1 MSSTTVEPTPSGRGA
16 HSASTPAATA
26 RSGRLA
32 GPLSGDGTSTGPG
45 PSFLRVLNSE
55 FIKFRT
61 LRSTLI
67 LLGSTIVVIVGIAA
81 LASWGIGQALQQS
94 GADPRR
100 AAALAAQ
107 GDIAASAPG
116 AGISFAQLILG
127 SLAVLIISSEFTTG
141 MARSTFTAVPKRI
154 PAFLAKLIVVVVSAF
169 LVSAISLYLAGLVAV
184 PIFDQYGHTLDVS
197 SGYYIGAL
205 FIKSAYVA
213 AVAAIGLALGALIR
227 NSAGGI
233 MSLVAIFF
241 VLPIALQII
250 QGDFVKE
257 LRKFIPDNTL
267 APMTAAEHLPD
278 TLEAWQAALVLGAWV
293 VIPLV
298 LAAVLL
304 KKRDV

>member
-1 MSSTTVEPTPSGRGA
+1 MSSTTLEPTPSRRGA
-16 HSASTPAATA
+16 HAGT
-26 RSGRLA
+26 SGGRV
-32 GPLSGDGTSTGPG
+32 GDGLSDGPG
-45 PSFLRVLNSE
+45 PSFPRVLKAE
-55 FIKFRT
+55 YIKFRT
-61 LRSTLI
+61 LLSTLI
-67 LLGSTIVVIVGIAA
+67 LLASTGVVIVGVGA
-81 LASWGIGQALQQS
+81 LAAWGIGQALQS
-94 GADPRR
+94 AGSDPRR
-100 AAALAAQ
+100 SAALAAQ
-107 GDIAASAPG
+107 GDIAASAPS
-116 AGISFAQLILG
+116 AGVSFAQLILG

-154 PAFLAKLIVVVVSAF
+154 PAFVAKLVVVVVAAF
-169 LVSAISLYLAGLVAV
+169 LVTAVSLYIAGLVAV

-197 SGYYIGAL
+197 SGHYVRTLLIN
-205 FIKSAYVA
+205 SAYVA
-213 AVAAIGLALGALIR
+213 AVAAIGLALGALLR

-233 MSLVAIFF
+233 MALVGIFF

-267 APMTAAEHLPD
+267 APMSAAEHVPD

-298 LAAVLL
+298 LAGVLL

>member
-1 MSSTTVEPTPSGRGA
+1 MSSTTLEPTPSRRGA
-16 HSASTPAATA
+16 HSGAANQ
-26 RSGRLA
+26 A
-32 GPLSGDGTSTGPG
+32 GNRAGEGLSTGPG

-55 FIKFRT
+55 VIKFRT
-61 LRSTLI
+61 LLSTLI
-67 LLGSTIVVIVGIAA
+67 LLGATIVVIVGVGA
-81 LASWGIGQALQQS
+81 LAAWGIGQALQAS
-94 GADPRR
+94 GDNPRR
-100 AAALAAQ
+100 SAALAAQ
-107 GDIAASAPG
+107 GDIAAAAPS

-141 MARSTFTAVPKRI
+141 MARSTFMAVPKRI
-154 PAFLAKLIVVVVSAF
+154 PAFVAKLLVVTVAAF
-169 LVSAISLYLAGLVAV
+169 LVTALSLYLAGLAAV
-184 PIFDQYGHTLDVS
+184 PILDQYGHTLDVS
-197 SGYYIGAL
+197 SGQYYRTLLIN
-205 FIKSAYVA
+205 SAYVA
-213 AVAAIGLALGALIR
+213 AVAAIGLALGALLR

-233 MSLVAIFF
+233 MSLVGIFF

-298 LAAVLL
+298 LAGFLL

>member
-1 MSSTTVEPTPSGRGA
+1 MSSTTVESTPSPRGA
-16 HSASTPAATA
+16 ETRAQ
-26 RSGRLA
+26 R
-32 GPLSGDGTSTGPG
+32 SGDGNSSGPG

-61 LRSTLI
+61 LLSTLL
-67 LLGSTIVVIVGIAA
+67 LLGSTIVVIVGIGA
-81 LASWGIGQALQQS
+81 LAAWGIGQALQAS
-94 GADPRR
+94 GSNPQRS
-100 AAALAAQ
+100 AALAAQ
-107 GDIAASAPG
+107 GDIAASAPS

-154 PAFLAKLIVVVVSAF
+154 PAFSAKLLVVVVSAF
-169 LVSAISLYLAGLVAV
+169 LVTAISLYLAGLVAV

-197 SGYYIGAL
+197 SGQYYRTLLIN
-205 FIKSAYVA
+205 SVYVA
-213 AVAAIGLALGALIR
+213 AVAAIGLSLGALIR

-233 MSLVAIFF
+233 MSLVGIFF

-267 APMTAAEHLPD
+267 APMTAVEHLPD
-278 TLEAWQAALVLGAWV
+278 TLEAWQAGLVLGAWV
-293 VIPLV
+293 VIPV
-298 LAAVLL
+298 LLAGILL

>member
-1 MSSTTVEPTPSGRGA
+1 MSSTTLDPTPSRRGA
-16 HSASTPAATA
+16 H
-26 RSGRLA
+26 A
-32 GPLSGDGTSTGPG
+32 GPDVRRALSGNGTSTGPG
-45 PSFLRVLNSE
+45 PRFLRVLHSE

-61 LRSTLI
+61 LLSTLI
-67 LLGSTIVVIVGIAA
+67 LLGATIAVIVGVGA
-81 LASWGIGQALQQS
+81 LAAWGIGQALQAS
-94 GADPRR
+94 GANPQR

-107 GDIAASAPG
+107 GDIAASAPS

-127 SLAVLIISSEFTTG
+127 SLAVLIVSSEFTTG

-154 PAFLAKLIVVVVSAF
+154 PAFLAKLLVVVVSAF
-169 LVSAISLYLAGLVAV
+169 LVTALSLWLAGLVAV
-184 PIFDQYGHTLDVS
+184 PIFDQYGHTLDIS
-197 SGYYIGAL
+197 SGHYLRTLLIN
-205 FIKSAYVA
+205 SVYVA
-213 AVAAIGLALGALIR
+213 AVAAIGMALGALIR

-233 MSLVAIFF
+233 MSLVGIFF

-267 APMTAAEHLPD
+267 PPMTAAEHVTD
-278 TLEAWQAALVLGAWV
+278 TLEAWQAGLVLGAWV
-293 VIPLV
+293 LIPVL

>member
-1 MSSTTVEPTPSGRGA
+1 MSSTTLESTPSRRGA
-16 HSASTPAATA
+16 H
-26 RSGRLA
+26 A
-32 GPLSGDGTSTGPG
+32 GTGSDRTGDGLSNGPG

-61 LRSTLI
+61 LLSTLI
-67 LLGSTIVVIVGIAA
+67 LLGATVAVIVGVGA
-81 LASWGIGQALQQS
+81 LAAWGIGQALQASNANPQRS
-94 GADPRR
+94 
-100 AAALAAQ
+100 AALAAQ
-107 GDIAASAPG
+107 GDIAASAPS

-154 PAFLAKLIVVVVSAF
+154 PAFAAKLLVVVVSAF
-169 LVSAISLYLAGLVAV
+169 LVTALSLYLAGLVAV
-184 PIFDQYGHTLDVS
+184 PILDQYGHTLDVS
-197 SGYYIGAL
+197 SGHYYRTLLIN
-205 FIKSAYVA
+205 SAYVA
-213 AVAAIGLALGALIR
+213 AVAAIGMALGALIR

-233 MSLVAIFF
+233 MSLVGIFF

-267 APMTAAEHLPD
+267 APMTAAQHVPD

-293 VIPLV
+293 IIPV
-298 LAAVLL
+298 LLAGILL

>member
-1 MSSTTVEPTPSGRGA
+1 MSSTTVESTPSRGA
-16 HSASTPAATA
+16 DTSAQ
-26 RSGRLA
+26 RSGN
-32 GPLSGDGTSTGPG
+32 GTSSGPG

-61 LRSTLI
+61 LLSTLI
-67 LLGSTIVVIVGIAA
+67 LLGSTIVVIVGIGA
-81 LASWGIGQALQQS
+81 LAAWGIGQALQAS
-94 GADPRR
+94 GSNPQRS
-100 AAALAAQ
+100 AALAAQ
-107 GDIAASAPG
+107 GDIAASAPS

-154 PAFLAKLIVVVVSAF
+154 PAFVAKLLVVVVSAF
-169 LVSAISLYLAGLVAV
+169 LVTAVSLYLAGLVAV

-197 SGYYIGAL
+197 SGQYYRTLLIN
-205 FIKSAYVA
+205 SVYVA
-213 AVAAIGLALGALIR
+213 AVAAIGMALGALIR

-233 MSLVAIFF
+233 MSLVGIFF

-278 TLEAWQAALVLGAWV
+278 TLEAWQAGLVLGAWV
-293 VIPLV
+293 VIPLL
-298 LAAVLL
+298 LAGFML

>member
-1 MSSTTVEPTPSGRGA
+1 MSSTTVESTPSPRGA
-16 HSASTPAATA
+16 ETRAQ
-26 RSGRLA
+26 R
-32 GPLSGDGTSTGPG
+32 SGDGNSSGPG

-61 LRSTLI
+61 LLSTLI
-67 LLGSTIVVIVGIAA
+67 LLGSTIVVIVGIGA
-81 LASWGIGQALQQS
+81 LAAWGIGQALQAS
-94 GADPRR
+94 GSNPQRS
-100 AAALAAQ
+100 AALAAQ
-107 GDIAASAPG
+107 GDIAASAPS

-154 PAFLAKLIVVVVSAF
+154 PAFAAKLLVVVVSAF
-169 LVSAISLYLAGLVAV
+169 LVTAISLYLAGLVAV
-184 PIFDQYGHTLDVS
+184 PIFDQYGHALDVS
-197 SGYYIGAL
+197 SGQYYRTLLIN
-205 FIKSAYVA
+205 SVYVA
-213 AVAAIGLALGALIR
+213 AVAAIGLSLGALIR

-233 MSLVAIFF
+233 MSLVGIFF

-267 APMTAAEHLPD
+267 APMTAVEHLPD
-278 TLEAWQAALVLGAWV
+278 TLEAWQAGLVLGAWV
-293 VIPLV
+293 VIPV
-298 LAAVLL
+298 LLAGILL

>member
-1 MSSTTVEPTPSGRGA
+1 MSSTIVDPTPSRRGA
-16 HSASTPAATA
+16 HAGVGDP
-26 RSGRLA
+26 LA
-32 GPLSGDGTSTGPG
+32 GKLSGNGTSTGPG

-61 LRSTLI
+61 LLSTLI
-67 LLGSTIVVIVGIAA
+67 LLGSTIVVIVGVGA
-81 LASWGIGQALQQS
+81 LAAWGIGQALQSSSANPQRS
-94 GADPRR
+94 
-100 AAALAAQ
+100 AALAAQ
-107 GDIAASAPG
+107 GDIAASAPS

-154 PAFLAKLIVVVVSAF
+154 PAFVAKLVVVVVSAF
-169 LVSAISLYLAGLVAV
+169 LVTALSLYLAGLVAV

-197 SGYYIGAL
+197 SGHYYRTLLIN
-205 FIKSAYVA
+205 SVYVA
-213 AVAAIGLALGALIR
+213 AVAAIGMALGALIR

-233 MSLVAIFF
+233 MSLVGIFF

-257 LRKFIPDNTL
+257 LRKFIPDSTL

-293 VIPLV
+293 VVPLV
-298 LAAVLL
+298 LAGVML

>member
-1 MSSTTVEPTPSGRGA
+1 MSSTTLEPTPSRRGA
-16 HSASTPAATA
+16 HSGAANQ
-26 RSGRLA
+26 A
-32 GPLSGDGTSTGPG
+32 GNRAGEGLSTGPG

-55 FIKFRT
+55 VIKFRT
-61 LRSTLI
+61 LLSTLI
-67 LLGSTIVVIVGIAA
+67 LLGATVVVIVGVGA
-81 LASWGIGQALQQS
+81 LAAWGIGQALQAS
-94 GADPRR
+94 GDNPRR
-100 AAALAAQ
+100 SAALAAQ
-107 GDIAASAPG
+107 GDIAAAAPS

-141 MARSTFTAVPKRI
+141 MARSTFMAVPKRL
-154 PAFLAKLIVVVVSAF
+154 PAFVAKLLVVTVAAF
-169 LVSAISLYLAGLVAV
+169 LVTALSLYLAGLAAV
-184 PIFDQYGHTLDVS
+184 PILDQYGHTLDVS
-197 SGYYIGAL
+197 SGQYYRTLLIN
-205 FIKSAYVA
+205 SAYVA
-213 AVAAIGLALGALIR
+213 AVAAIGLALGALLR

-233 MSLVAIFF
+233 MSLVGIFF

-298 LAAVLL
+298 LAGFLL